1 MVMRRGFSLTR
12 SGDFL
17 EVFGGAEGA
26 LDFLRGVGVESLEFR
41 AIDPSLGNELG
52 LVRMCQ
58 ERGFGITLHPVW
70 EGPFDLMGF
79 GVERGNRIRENF
91 ELLFEVAGD
100 VAGGQDVAL
109 VIVVHGPTYPTEA
122 ERYYELGVRT
132 MASFLRWAGRHV
144 EDNAYR
150 LVFGFENRPKIP
162 DRAKMGESH
171 SNTLEIVE
179 LADHGLVGITWDMGH
194 SVRNVQLGVDGL
206 YPSRAFL
213 ERVNHVHIHDLREG
227 MDHCPLLYGGVPY
240 EENIRRLADLGYGGV
255 LDLEVPDLTRLGL
268 GGSSV
273 VDDIRLSM
281 ERIATVL

>member
-1 MVMRRGFSLTR
+1 MAMRRGFSLTR
-12 SGDFL
+12 SDDFL
-17 EVFGGAEGA
+17 EVFGRAERA
-26 LDFLRGVGVESLEFR
+26 LGFLREVGVESLEFR
-41 AIDPSLGNELG
+41 AVDPSLGGELE

-70 EGPFDLMGF
+70 EGPFDLMEF

-91 ELLFEVAGD
+91 EVLFRVAGD
-100 VAGGQDVAL
+100 VAKGQDAAL
-109 VIVVHGPTYPTEA
+109 VIVVHGPTYPTEE

-132 MASFLRWAGRHV
+132 MVNFLRWAGRYA
-144 EDNAYR
+144 EDSAYK
-150 LVFGFENRPKIP
+150 LEFGFENRPKILCQ
-162 DRAKMGESH
+162 AKMGESH
-171 SNTLEIVE
+171 SNTLAIVD
-179 LADHGLVGITWDMGH
+179 LADHRLVGITWDMGH

-206 YPSRAFL
+206 YPSRAFM

-227 MDHCPLLYGGVPY
+227 VDHHPLLYGAVPY
-240 EENIRRLADLGYGGV
+240 EEYIRMLAASGCGGV

-273 VDDIRLSM
+273 ADDIRLSM